1 MASFLLI
8 VFFVTIVFTCFVSS
22 MNVSLIV
29 NVKNDESSIT
39 FTTIILILVGVN
51 VLLVFIVSLFIFVR
65 YIRNRANVQPEEV
78 TKRPTLQEQ
87 LAKLREK
94 KAELINDTE
103 DEIKSST
110 SLTKVKSSS
119 LEGSAGISNVKSLP
133 VMVHHPSSN
142 EELEQSMEIATD
154 IINEDERNKRHDFV
168 REARTFQSLSKLRNK
183 LVTAKIKGVKKK
195 NNDL

>member
-1 MASFLLI
+1 MASFLLL
-8 VFFVTIVFTCFVSS
+8 VFFVTVVFTYFVSS

-110 SLTKVKSSS
+110 SPTKFKSS

-133 VMVHHPSSN
+133 VMIHHPSSN

-154 IINEDERNKRHDFV
+154 TINEDERNKRNDFV

>member
-1 MASFLLI
+1 MASFLLL

-39 FTTIILILVGVN
+39 FTTIILILVGFN

-110 SLTKVKSSS
+110 SLTKFKSS

-133 VMVHHPSSN
+133 VMIHHPSSN

-154 IINEDERNKRHDFV
+154 IINEDERNKRNDFV

-183 LVTAKIKGVKKK
+183 LVTAKIKGVVKKK

>member
-1 MASFLLI
+1 MASFLLL

-110 SLTKVKSSS
+110 SPTKFKSS

-133 VMVHHPSSN
+133 VMIHHPSSN

-154 IINEDERNKRHDFV
+154 TINEDERNKRNDFV

>member
-1 MASFLLI
+1 MATFLLL
-8 VFFVTIVFTCFVSS
+8 VFFVTIVFTRIVSS

-51 VLLVFIVSLFIFVR
+51 VLLVLIVSLFIFFR

-94 KAELINDTE
+94 KANIENETE
-103 DEIKSST
+103 DETKSST
-110 SLTKVKSSS
+110 SPTKVKSSV
-119 LEGSAGISNVKSLP
+119 EKSAGITNVKSLP
-133 VMVHHPSSN
+133 VMIHPSSN

-154 IINEDERNKRHDFV
+154 TVNEEEKNKRHDFV
-168 REARTFQSLSKLRNK
+168 REARSYQSLSKLRNK
-183 LVTAKIKGVKKK
+183 LVCIKSYK
-195 NNDL
+195 D